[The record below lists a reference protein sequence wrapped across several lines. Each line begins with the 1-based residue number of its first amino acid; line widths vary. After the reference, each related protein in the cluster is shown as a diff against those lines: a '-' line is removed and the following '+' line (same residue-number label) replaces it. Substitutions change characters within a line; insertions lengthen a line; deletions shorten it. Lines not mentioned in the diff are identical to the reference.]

1 MKALRWGLIVVTV
14 LAALTGTWRLAGP
27 RPDVEVGA
35 VKQLHFLRG
44 AIEDGADRQA
54 QGLFPEG
61 YFFLNVLYGL
71 TWVQVATARPE
82 YEAEAVREAHWSLD
96 RLQSTAGTAPF
107 TRDLNPPYG
116 IFHAGWTNWLRGAV
130 ATLDS
135 SAMTEYTQSSIEIA
149 KAFDASASPFLMA
162 YPGQAWPVDS
172 TVAIASLALHDRI
185 TTPRFTQSRSRWLD
199 LVRQRLDPGTGLMP
213 HQAEPGPTGAR
224 ATSQSIIQRFL
235 PEIDREF
242 AQSQYQLFRDKFVI
256 GSAPGVRE
264 FPKGLSG
271 SGDVDSGPLVLGI
284 SSSATVVTA
293 GAARLQGDPLEGA
306 LMRVGEVAGAPITG
320 LTTKRYAFG
329 LLPIGDAFLAWSTTA
344 RSPGSPTVSP
354 AVHHLTWRW
363 RLPWLLLCWLPAL
376 LLALV
381 LLVRRRPSVPQPQR
395 PRSK

>member
-14 LAALTGTWRLAGP
+14 LMGLTGTWRLVGP
-27 RPDVEVGA
+27 RPDAEVGA
-35 VKQLHFLRG
+35 VKQLHFLRA
-44 AIEDGADRQA
+44 AIEDGADHQA

-82 YEAEAVREAHWSLD
+82 YEAEAVREARWSLD
-96 RLQSTAGTAPF
+96 RLQSTDGTAPF
-107 TRDLNPPYG
+107 TRHLDPPYG
-116 IFHAGWTNWLRGAV
+116 IFHAGWTNWLRGAI

-135 SAMTEYTQSSIEIA
+135 TAMAEYTRSSTEIA
-149 KAFDASASPFLMA
+149 KAFEASDSPYLTA

-185 TTPRFTQSRSRWLD
+185 TTPHFTQTRSRWLE
-199 LVRQRLDPGTGLMP
+199 LVRQHLDPATGLMP

-256 GSAPGVRE
+256 GYAPGVRE
-264 FPKGLSG
+264 FPKGQSG

-284 SSSATVVTA
+284 SLSATVVTA

-306 LMRVGEVAGAPITG
+306 LLRVGEIVGAPITG

-329 LLPIGDAFLAWSTTA
+329 VLPTGDAFLAWSTTA
-344 RSPGSPTVSP
+344 RSPGSPTADSP
-354 AVHHLTWRW
+354 AVHRLTWW
-363 RLPWLLLCWLPAL
+363 WPLPWLLLCWLPAL
-376 LLALV
+376 LVAGVIHLRKRTSRTPLH
-381 LLVRRRPSVPQPQR
+381 
-395 PRSK
+395 